1 MIYVLILVI
10 SGHSVHTQE
19 FNSQETCEAA
29 VKDYLGS
36 NNVIPLVGYRAIC
49 VKK

>member
-10 SGHSVHTQE
+10 AGHAVHTQE
-19 FNSQETCEAA
+19 FNSQASCEEAA
-29 VKDYLGS
+29 RIYTDAYLIRWDYK
-36 NNVIPLVGYRAIC
+36 AMC

>member
-1 MIYVLILVI
+1 MICVLILI
-10 SGHSVHTQE
+10 IGGYSVHTQE

-29 VKDYLGS
+29 VKAYIES
-36 NNVIPLVGYRAIC
+36 NSVIPLAGYRAVC

>member
-19 FNSQETCEAA
+19 FNSQDTCEAA
-29 VKDYLGS
+29 VKEYVLA
-36 NNVIPLVGYRAIC
+36 NNIFAIGGYRAIC

>member
-29 VKDYLGS
+29 VKAYIES
-36 NNVIPLVGYRAIC
+36 NSVIPLGGYRAVC

>member
-29 VKDYLGS
+29 VKVYVETNSVFALG
-36 NNVIPLVGYRAIC
+36 GYRVVC